1 MKLNTDIRDLV
12 KGKKPV
18 YPTKRSMNLYFK
30 MDRTS
35 APATVALYLLFV
47 LAILLG
53 LSKVLVYDPWSTA
66 NQLKA
71 QALALEEQTASAL
84 EQLQGYAEIQKQY
97 IRIHPTPEEQAQV
110 DCLEILNLIDQTI
123 QAPAR
128 ILQVSISE
136 NKVLLTFTGVT
147 LEQSAHLVPQLEQS
161 PLVASASVDTAAST
175 EDPYG
180 LVEIHVYFEV
190 TQEEET
196 QS

>member
-1 MKLNTDIRDLV
+1 M
-12 KGKKPV
+12 
-18 YPTKRSMNLYFK
+18 
-30 MDRTS
+30 
-35 APATVALYLLFV
+35 
-47 LAILLG
+47 
-53 LSKVLVYDPWSTA
+53 
-66 NQLKA
+66 
-71 QALALEEQTASAL
+71 
-84 EQLQGYAEIQKQY
+84 
-97 IRIHPTPEEQAQV
+97 

-147 LEQSAHLVPQLEQS
+147 LEQSAHLVTQLEQS

-190 TQEEET
+190 TREEET